1 MPILTTKYASLES
14 IVVPIFLNAINSTKS
29 DNYPRLDLYDYQ
41 TSITLLNPTDAD
53 LLFKKLQ
60 PAFKE
65 LFAESKIPITLG
77 QTDYIS
83 RSKYDKRSIDINIS
97 LIDLDRFLENE
108 SLMYQQ
114 NKPPNGALYRKI
126 NPRELNRSIASPIIS
141 AINNTIFQEDG
152 YPAASVNQNKSFC
165 LVCEADGS
173 NDLSNNSANA
183 FYNFHLLFE
192 ELCKKRGLQLL
203 PNATKYSTATVISSA
218 PKLIRYEFNI
228 DPADLEQLLLA
239 ESEYYAGYR
248 AGASINR
255 LVDPS
260 CMDIKDG
267 VICLFP
273 ALSLSENEY
282 IPRTAG
288 CNMSEMISVQLA
300 NYVKKYMLSDSEQDK
315 KFFFGHHS
323 SKLTEDTLGI
333 DQEIILLALAKCLS
347 IKARFN
353 HQSEDGTRILSTS
366 NTPLVQILDMDE
378 SALGIYQ
385 RLAPITHVELEQL
398 QSCEIPIKD
407 FLDLLYEAVRERII
421 LLSAQ
426 EQKSD
431 LTQTK
436 INNLEQSFIKIQQL
450 SQKISPKFSASY

>member
-1 MPILTTKYASLES
+1 MPILTTKYASLEA
-14 IVVPIFLNAINSTKS
+14 IVVPIFLKAINAPNGDTSIILD
-29 DNYPRLDLYDYQ
+29 DNQ
-41 TSITLLNPTDAD
+41 ISITLLNSTDAD
-53 LLFKKLQ
+53 LLFEKLQ
-60 PAFKE
+60 PAFTE
-65 LFAESKIPITLG
+65 LFVESNIPITLG
-77 QTDYIS
+77 EEAYVS
-83 RSKYDKRSIDINIS
+83 RNKYNKCSININIS

-114 NKPPNGALYRKI
+114 QKPHNGALYRKV
-126 NPRELNRSIASPIIS
+126 NPRGLNRSIANYIIS
-141 AINNTIFQEDG
+141 AIKNTIFQEDG

-173 NDLSNNSANA
+173 DHSSNNSANA

-192 ELCKKRGLQLL
+192 ELCKKHGLQLL

-218 PKLIRYEFNI
+218 PKLIKYEFNI

-273 ALSLSENEY
+273 AFSLSENEY

-323 SKLTEDTLGI
+323 SKLTEDALGI
-333 DQEIILLALAKCLS
+333 DKEVILLALAKCLS
-347 IKARFN
+347 INGRFN

-366 NTPLVQILDMDE
+366 NTPLVQICDMDE
-378 SALGIYQ
+378 SAQGIYQ

-398 QSCEIPIKD
+398 QSCEIPIKV
-407 FLDLLYEAVRERII
+407 FLNLLDEAVRERII
-421 LLSAQ
+421 FLSAQ

-431 LTQTK
+431 LTKTK
-436 INNLEQSFIKIQQL
+436 INDLEQSFIKIHQL